1 MPQKGVNNIMSR
13 QQVAIKNSTMGL
25 ISQIVTLI
33 FQFWTRSIF
42 VKYLGVELLGISSTF
57 SSILNTLS
65 LAELGFQSAVVYSL
79 YKPLANDNKEK
90 VNEIYKNKFNEL
102 PKTIVFDTITHL
114 YLDITNFNRRNYSG
128 FDIHSQNN
136 DDAQSLNEFIENKLI
151 REKNINIVLM
161 AHTTIEPKT
170 NRFSVPAQGSFARAG
185 GFVSFVDESIYIDR
199 NEEHLI
205 VLKDPTNAVVRS
217 VLKYD
222 EDKFVVHFN
231 TFNINKHLAA
241 LEHISNDS
249 EESKL

>member
-1 MPQKGVNNIMSR
+1 M
-13 QQVAIKNSTMGL
+13 
-25 ISQIVTLI
+25 
-33 FQFWTRSIF
+33 
-42 VKYLGVELLGISSTF
+42 
-57 SSILNTLS
+57 
-65 LAELGFQSAVVYSL
+65 
-79 YKPLANDNKEK
+79 
-90 VNEIYKNKFNEL
+90 
-102 PKTIVFDTITHL
+102 

-136 DDAQSLNEFIENKLI
+136 DDAQSLNDFIENKLI

-231 TFNINKHLAA
+231 TFDINKHLAA

>member
-1 MPQKGVNNIMSR
+1 MAVKLLITGFENTGKSTLASKIENALIINCDGKSFNFKTPHSDFTGWKGYKDFEKFV
-13 QQVAIKNSTMGL
+13 
-25 ISQIVTLI
+25 IS
-33 FQFWTRSIF
+33 
-42 VKYLGVELLGISSTF
+42 K
-57 SSILNTLS
+57 IL
-65 LAELGFQSAVVYSL
+65 A
-79 YKPLANDNKEK
+79 
-90 VNEIYKNKFNEL
+90 YKNKLNEL
-102 PKTIVFDTITHL
+102 PRTIVFDTITHL

-136 DDAQSLNEFIENKLI
+136 DDAQSLNDFIENKLI

-231 TFNINKHLAA
+231 TFDINKHLAA